1 MMALSTV
8 QNAEVGRV
16 YLVRRQINGALAKR
30 FEPALIKA
38 RWFHEGSM
46 DTFAG
51 WRLNVKWVT
60 DGTETL
66 NLMEVDG
73 TVKELTKRWLTIEI
87 ERASAEL
94 SAATKKHNG
103 LLALKLRGEIG
114 MDDYSDWVEARS
126 QD

>member
-1 MMALSTV
+1 MALDTIT
-8 QNAEVGRV
+8 NPEVGRV
-16 YLVRRQINGALAKR
+16 YLVRRQINGALSKR

-51 WRLNVKWVT
+51 WRLNVKWVY

-66 NLMEVDG
+66 NLLEVDG
-73 TVKELTKRWLTIEI
+73 TVKELSKRWLAVEI

-94 SAATKKHNG
+94 TAARKKHDG
-103 LLALKLRGEIG
+103 LLALKLRNELG
-114 MDDYSDWVEARS
+114 MDAADTASSD
-126 QD
+126 